1 MKHEKLYQ
9 NLHLRD
15 TQLLILNDNKSKA
28 GIYMILNKINNK
40 KFIGCAATNRIH
52 VRFRNH
58 FFHGTGSKNTAAAI
72 AKYGIENFDF
82 YILEYFPG
90 FVKKENLSSA
100 HLALLELETRYI
112 LDLRPEYNILQSGI
126 SSLGYKHT
134 DETKAKLKENYSQER
149 KNAIGNLNWGVKFSA
164 ERRQLLSKIATLR
177 NSNLDLR
184 AKLSKLASKPVT
196 LYNLDNS
203 IHSTYPGIRVMA
215 KAFNCCS
222 KTINQAIKNQT
233 VFRNIGIIKLDQ
245 K

>member
-1 MKHEKLYQ
+1 MKHYL

-28 GIYMILNKINNK
+28 GVYMILNKINNK
-40 KFIGCAATNRIH
+40 KYIGSAATNRIH
-52 VRFRNH
+52 VKFRNH
-58 FFHGTGSKNTAAAI
+58 VFHGTGSKNTAAAI

-100 HLALLELETRYI
+100 HLALLELETKYI
-112 LDLRPEYNILQSGI
+112 LDLRPEYNIHTDELTVETKAHAPTKAHAQT
-126 SSLGYKHT
+126 KAHART
-134 DETKAKLKENYSQER
+134 DETKAH
-149 KNAIGNLNWGVKFSA
+149 GGVA

-233 VFRNIGIIKLDQ
+233 VFRNIGIIK
-245 K
+245 